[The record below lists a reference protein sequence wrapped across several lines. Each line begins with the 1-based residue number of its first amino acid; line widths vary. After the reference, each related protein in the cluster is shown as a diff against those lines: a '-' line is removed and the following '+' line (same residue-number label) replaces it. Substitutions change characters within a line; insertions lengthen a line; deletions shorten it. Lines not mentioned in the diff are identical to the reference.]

1 MNPTA
6 ALMLSHELEQDRR
19 RAIEARRHRF
29 IDSDSVDRPTRH
41 RRTSVWT
48 MLLHMSLRVPRLRPA
63 R

>member
-19 RAIEARRHRF
+19 RAIEARRHRS
-29 IDSDSVDRPTRH
+29 IVPKSTDRPTRQ

-48 MLLHMSLRVPRLRPA
+48 MLLHMPIHLPRFGPA